1 MKNLSLITIALCLW
15 AGETLA
21 QRKSLPRFEEFP
33 VKERFVG
40 KPAPVKLS
48 STQARKYRTTLRR
61 WAKFGPNFAGRYIVA
76 IWGCGTFSCGGFGII
91 DARTSNV
98 YFLPKLHHVS
108 LAWLDQEEREP
119 IKFRKYSRLLVLTG
133 ELTFEDGTMKTGQYF
148 YLWKNNQFKLIRFN
162 EI

>member
-1 MKNLSLITIALCLW
+1 MRNLSAISLVLCLL
-15 AGETLA
+15 GVGVLA
-21 QRKSLPRFEEFP
+21 QKRSSPRFEDFP

-48 STQARKYRTTLRR
+48 TRKARMYRTALKRE
-61 WAKFGPNFAGRYIVA
+61 AKLGPNFAGHYIVA

-91 DARTSNV
+91 DARTGDV
-98 YFLPKLHHVS
+98 YFLPKLHHVT

-119 IKFRKYSRLLVLTG
+119 IKFRKNSRLLILTG

-148 YLWKNNQFKLIRFN
+148 YLWKNNRLRLIRFN
-162 EI
+162 DI